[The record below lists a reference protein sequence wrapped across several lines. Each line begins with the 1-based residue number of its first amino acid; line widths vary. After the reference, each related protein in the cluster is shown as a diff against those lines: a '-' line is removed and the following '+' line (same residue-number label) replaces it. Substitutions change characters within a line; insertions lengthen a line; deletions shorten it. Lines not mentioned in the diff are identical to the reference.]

1 MGVQLEWL
9 SVRKNTLEDVFL
21 RSVAHGG
28 ENHGVPNVIRLIYRN
43 IKVNTDPG
51 SLTILIGLPA
61 MYLVFFGFG
70 FASLAATGGGSA
82 IYLSF
87 LTPGLMA
94 FQAVMAGTV
103 GGSMLWADRR
113 WGMLAQLLVGP
124 FTRLQYLLGL
134 MLTAVLFGLAGAVV
148 ILAIALVLL
157 GSIPVTVGAVV
168 LILLIITLG
177 SIFFGSLMLLIA
189 AYVKSNN
196 AYNSIQILVLFLVN
210 FASTVFYPFSS
221 SLPYPMQVL
230 FAVNPLTYI
239 ADAARD
245 AYFGTFSVHVGYEI
259 LILAIET
266 VTVLILATRAYM
278 RSDVSME

>member
-1 MGVQLEWL
+1 MEVSPLE
-9 SVRKNTLEDVFL
+9 
-21 RSVAHGG
+21 A
-28 ENHGVPNVIRLIYRN
+28 PNITRLIYRN

-70 FASLAATGGGSA
+70 FASIAASQSGAGVN
-82 IYLSF
+82 YLSY

-124 FTRLQYLLGL
+124 FTRLQYLFGI
-134 MLTAVLFGLAGAVV
+134 MLTSVLFGLGGALFMLLIAYLLLGALPVSLLGVVTMLVV
-148 ILAIALVLL
+148 I
-157 GSIPVTVGAVV
+157 TV
-168 LILLIITLG
+168 G

-210 FASTVFYPFSS
+210 FASTVFYPLSPN
-221 SLPYPMQVL
+221 LPLPLKAL

-239 ADAARD
+239 ADAVRGAW
-245 AYFGTFSVHVGYEI
+245 FGTFSTMIGYEV
-259 LILAIET
+259 LLLCAET
-266 VTVLILATRAYM
+266 VVVLVLATRAYM